1 MTQQRGTDRRVH
13 ETRTQLHDALASLV
27 HEKPYDEI
35 VVKEIVARAAVG
47 RSTFYAHYRDKDEL
61 LDRGIRDL
69 LRLDAQPRQRWTCAT
84 ERILRF
90 SLPFLEHVERYREHG
105 VLPMDASGAAA
116 IHDRLRRV
124 LEDALALELQAE
136 MGRRPRHAP
145 IDSIPP
151 GLLARHVAGTF
162 VLALGWWLEH
172 PTRSARDVDAWF
184 RALVEPVL
192 WKVLGGSATA

>member
-1 MTQQRGTDRRVH
+1 MTQQRGADRRVH

-90 SLPFLEHVERYREHG
+90 SLPFLEHVARYREHG
-105 VLPMDASGAAA
+105 VLPMDATGAAA
-116 IHDRLRRV
+116 IHDHLRRV
-124 LEDALALELQAE
+124 LEDALALELCAE
-136 MGRRPRHAP
+136 MRRGPDSP

-172 PTRSARDVDAWF
+172 PTRSARDVDASF

-192 WKVLGGSATA
+192 WKVLGGSATV

>member
-1 MTQQRGTDRRVH
+1 MTQPRGTDRRVH
-13 ETRTQLHDALASLV
+13 DTRTQLHDALASLV
-27 HEKPYDEI
+27 HEKPYDDI
-35 VVKEIVARAAVG
+35 VVKEIVARADVG

-69 LRLDAQPRQRWTCAT
+69 LRLDVQPPERWTCAT

-90 SLPFLEHVERYREHG
+90 SLPFLEHVAGYREHG

-116 IHDRLRRV
+116 IHDHLRRV
-124 LEDALALELQAE
+124 LEDALARELRAA
-136 MGRRPRHAP
+136 MRRRSDSPL
-145 IDSIPP
+145 DSIPP
-151 GLLARHVAGTF
+151 GLVARHVAGTF

-192 WKVLGGSATA
+192 GRVVGSER